1 MPSMPESPL
10 ATLHLLLAARPCPPT
25 HMRALGSPRSLSP
38 VERQKIY
45 PTLYCVTLESTQVQN
60 LLGQLSENPSLLPNT
75 TVLYY
80 GRILATGV
88 SAIES
93 SYVDYVENSATAGFA
108 TGADVDGYARIPIN
122 RERIAFNVDDP
133 PVSGS
138 HVRIPGL
145 FTMLGGPAFGPDALV
160 SIINFYEWSNVV
172 LYFQNAPEVV
182 VLSEAFVSLAL
193 FNGIEFDLQKRESAG
208 TGAAEA
214 DLHDLQAA
222 KSNIFVFFGGLLQS
236 FDRERQ
242 RCVAQRHLHPTAIV
256 SSRTRQVMVAST
268 TARRGSFGVAPR
280 LRLFAAVRSLIPACC
295 APPHGSATCAPS
307 SDPRPT
313 FSSIWLSCVVESR
326 WAADDGADVD

>member
-1 MPSMPESPL
+1 MQ
-10 ATLHLLLAARPCPPT
+10 TCIGR
-25 HMRALGSPRSLSP
+25 
-38 VERQKIY
+38 
-45 PTLYCVTLESTQVQN
+45 
-60 LLGQLSENPSLLPNT
+60 LSENPSLLPNT

-93 SYVDYVENSATAGFA
+93 SYVDYVENNVIAGIVNSNN
-108 TGADVDGYARIPIN
+108 VDGYARIPID
-122 RERIAFNVDDP
+122 RERIAFNLYDS

-138 HVRIPGL
+138 HVRIPGH

-160 SIINFYEWSNVV
+160 SIIKHYEWSKVV

-182 VLSEAFVSLAL
+182 VLSEAFVSIAL

-214 DLHDLQAA
+214 DLDLQDLQAA

-236 FDRERQ
+236 FDRERH
-242 RCVAQRHLHPTAIV
+242 RCVAQRRLHPTAIV

-280 LRLFAAVRSLIPACC
+280 LRLFAAVRSLIPGSC
-295 APPHGSATCAPS
+295 APPKCPTTAAPS

-313 FSSIWLSCVVESR
+313 FSSIWLSCVVERR